1 MAETLVKRLRI
12 GGCRCSSARDTGSRP
27 AVAASYQHKRDLS
40 NIPKKGMSGPFLTDL
55 LQRCANQEQL
65 KQGTLWGGGA
75 HAAISVHASVCPPT
89 LAEYVL
95 TCSFQDSGVKRN
107 FGVVMDSSRFLL
119 DSGRNQIN
127 FFVLSL
133 SNVMES
139 FFKSDI
145 KEQQKTAKI
154 K

>member
-1 MAETLVKRLRI
+1 M
-12 GGCRCSSARDTGSRP
+12 
-27 AVAASYQHKRDLS
+27 
-40 NIPKKGMSGPFLTDL
+40 
-55 LQRCANQEQL
+55 
-65 KQGTLWGGGA
+65 
-75 HAAISVHASVCPPT
+75 
-89 LAEYVL
+89 
-95 TCSFQDSGVKRN
+95 KRN